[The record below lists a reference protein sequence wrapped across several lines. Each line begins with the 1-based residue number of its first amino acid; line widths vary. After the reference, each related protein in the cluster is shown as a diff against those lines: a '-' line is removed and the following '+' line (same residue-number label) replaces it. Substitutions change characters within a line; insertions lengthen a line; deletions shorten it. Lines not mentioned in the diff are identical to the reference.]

1 MFFKCFKKHLKKP
14 SLIYIMENQGL
25 NYYERN
31 KTKILERQKKY
42 NKEHQQE
49 CIDRNKKYYNKDYFR
64 EYYHKRKVVD
74 LSTT

>member
-1 MFFKCFKKHLKKP
+1 MFLKTFKKIP
-14 SLIYIMENQGL
+14 SQINIMENQGL
-25 NYYERN
+25 NYYQRN

-64 EYYHKRKVVD
+64 EYYHKKKVVE

>member
-1 MFFKCFKKHLKKP
+1 MFLKTFKKIP

-25 NYYERN
+25 NYYQRN

-64 EYYHKRKVVD
+64 EYYHKKKVVE